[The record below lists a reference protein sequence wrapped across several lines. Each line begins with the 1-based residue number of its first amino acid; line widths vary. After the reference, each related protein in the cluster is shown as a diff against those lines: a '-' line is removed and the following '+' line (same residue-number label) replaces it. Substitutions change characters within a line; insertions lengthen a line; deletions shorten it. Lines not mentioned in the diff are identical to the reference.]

1 MEPAAAALGQT
12 LIAIDG
18 AATARRAGRPQRT
31 SVERK
36 GYAAT
41 ATPPDASAAAR
52 TASGIVEPRAD
63 TAGWL
68 DRTLNGRET
77 LCPSC

>member
-18 AATARRAGRPQRT
+18 AATARVRGPQRT
-31 SVERK
+31 SVERE

-52 TASGIVEPRAD
+52 TASGILEPRAD

>member
-1 MEPAAAALGQT
+1 MAPAAAALGQT

-18 AATARRAGRPQRT
+18 AATARVRGPQRT
-31 SVERK
+31 SVERE

-68 DRTLNGRET
+68 DRPSIGVRRF
-77 LCPSC
+77 CPSC